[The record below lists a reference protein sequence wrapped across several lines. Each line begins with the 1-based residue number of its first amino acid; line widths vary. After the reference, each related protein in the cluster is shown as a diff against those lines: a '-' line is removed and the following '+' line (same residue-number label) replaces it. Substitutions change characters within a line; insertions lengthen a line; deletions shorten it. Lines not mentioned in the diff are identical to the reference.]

1 MWGGDEWKVPA
12 NYTRDT
18 ENPHHGNACLR
29 IRHPANTGGYL
40 VTAPAYAIRPKPSM
54 QYRITFW
61 ARAKAPGL
69 AIFMVEAY
77 SSLDPYVDEMWIG
90 PFSFSVSDRWRE
102 FTFTIRE
109 GQDFSV
115 EKNRYLMLGFQPASD
130 ESQEQTLWLDDVSVS
145 EGRLTDDSVIDESKV
160 KYAPLQHRL
169 RPGDKFAFTVDTK
182 RIQGPAPRNV
192 GGVSFHRLSENDRT
206 HAFNERGDYV
216 LPPETERAIRE
227 LHLPMTRFY
236 AVGVEPYPVEAAID
250 KAAFLCDRI
259 GINQE
264 TVPLELEDIGAEE
277 APLSPEV
284 WAHAVAYAE
293 RKGYGFRLWEV
304 GNEVYLRRP
313 KVAFATPDD
322 YAKHM
327 KEVSQA
333 IRQVSSTAQV
343 GLSID
348 RWGTTWGTN
357 MLGKAAGSYD
367 FVVAH
372 YYIGLDHI
380 AQRRPEVAALTEN
393 FRMMDRALQIGALMK
408 AYNPGRNVYQYDTEW
423 GMSASGP
430 NDEDPDYVDRNA
442 NIVGTLHRAVRLIY
456 YTREGFLRGAS
467 SWSLLSEARAQ
478 GFGVL
483 SLHAPD
489 KRYMLYWLYYYFNRY
504 LGDNV
509 LEMDGTA
516 PYYTPSG
523 DDPYAKPG
531 EYPGPL
537 TPTIVTLS
545 KDGRTMY
552 VMIANASWERSF
564 PCEIAIKHFRPSHA
578 TGVLLSN
585 SDLDHK
591 PMLERKDELVSSFT
605 ARAHA
610 GGVDFVLPAH
620 SVLFLKI
627 EQAPER

>member
-1 MWGGDEWKVPA
+1 
-12 NYTRDT
+12 
-18 ENPHHGNACLR
+18 
-29 IRHPANTGGYL
+29 
-40 VTAPAYAIRPKPSM
+40 M

-61 ARAKAPGL
+61 ARAKTPGL

-90 PFSFSVSDRWRE
+90 PFSFRVSDQWRE
-102 FTFTIRE
+102 FTFTIRD
-109 GQDFSV
+109 GQDFTA
-115 EKNRYLMLGFQPASD
+115 EKSRYLMLGFQPASD

-145 EGRLTDDSVIDESKV
+145 EDHPTNDSIIDESKV
-160 KYAPLQHRL
+160 KYTPLQHRL
-169 RPGDKFAFTVDTK
+169 RPGPKVAFTVDAK
-182 RIQGPAPRNV
+182 RLQGPATKNV
-192 GGVSFHRLSENDRT
+192 GGVSFPRLSENDRSCP
-206 HAFNERGDYV
+206 FNERGDYV
-216 LPPETERAIRE
+216 LLPEIERAIAE
-227 LHLPMTRFY
+227 LHLPMTRLCDV
-236 AVGVEPYPVEAAID
+236 AAEPYPVEAAID
-250 KAAFLCDRI
+250 KAAFLCDR
-259 GINQE
+259 GGVNQE
-264 TVPLELEDIGAEE
+264 TVSLQLEEAGGARE

-284 WAHAVAYAE
+284 WARAVAYAE
-293 RKGYGFRLWEV
+293 HKGYGFRLWEV

-313 KVAFATPDD
+313 KVAFATPDG
-322 YAKHM
+322 YADHM

-333 IRQVSSTAQV
+333 IRRVSSKAQV

-393 FRMMDRALQIGALMK
+393 FRIMDRALQIGALMK
-408 AYNPGRNVYQYDTEW
+408 AYNLGRNVYQYDTEW
-423 GMSASGP
+423 GMSARGP
-430 NDEDPDYVDRNA
+430 NGEDPDYVDRNA
-442 NIVGTLHRAVRLIY
+442 SIVGTLHRAVRLIY
-456 YTREGFLRGAS
+456 YAREGFLRGAS
-467 SWSLLSEARAQ
+467 SWSLLSNAKSQ

-483 SLHAPD
+483 SQDAPD

-523 DDPYAKPG
+523 DDPYSKPG

-537 TPTIVTLS
+537 TPAVVTLS

-564 PCEIAIKHFRPSHA
+564 PCEMAIKHFRPTSA

-585 SDLDHK
+585 PDLDHK
-591 PMLERKDELVSSFT
+591 PMLERKDELVSDFAAHTRADGIDFT
-605 ARAHA
+605 
-610 GGVDFVLPAH
+610 LPAH

-627 EQAPER
+627 EQRSER